1 MKNTEEEIVRS
12 IYESLSALPAS
23 WDEAVFYAEYG
34 EASFQMEF
42 YLRKEQ
48 ENYVK
53 CFDIPEVSE
62 EQLDMMFW
70 NLNKVIKPLREELPT
85 EQKWSNCTVQLHND
99 GRFKIDFD
107 YMDLSDCAYE
117 YHQAWKQRYLL

>member
-12 IYESLSALPAS
+12 IYESLSALPVS
-23 WDEAVFYAEYG
+23 WEEAVFYAEYG

-42 YLRKEQ
+42 YLCSEQ
-48 ENYVK
+48 KNYVK

-70 NLNKVIKPLREELPT
+70 NLNKVIKPLREELPDDR
-85 EQKWSNCTVQLHND
+85 KWSNCTVRLHND

-107 YMDLSDCAYE
+107 YTDLRDCAYE
-117 YHQAWKQRYLL
+117 YHQAWKKKYLL